1 MLDDPA
7 SREVVVG
14 PPAMGVTQTT
24 VAPSPLQA
32 SASRLQVDEGT
43 GLSEVET
50 LQRRLAE
57 SEQKNKDL
65 VAELKLVKKKLDKTP
80 MSNNDL
86 LLEELNQQVLRL
98 TQELDEAQSLISAP
112 QALLAQEN
120 SLLKQQLP
128 EMTTEVKEMG
138 GDLVRGLPEN
148 ASFHLRIVN
157 RNNRLDAMAAIFQK
171 LWRYFGRSE
180 PYPKLL
186 DDWIGAIHKIP
197 TITDW
202 LRRSACRQGAFR
214 R

>member
-14 PPAMGVTQTT
+14 PPAMGVTQTII
-24 VAPSPLQA
+24 APSPLQA

-98 TQELDEAQSLISAP
+98 TQARA
-112 QALLAQEN
+112 
-120 SLLKQQLP
+120 
-128 EMTTEVKEMG
+128 
-138 GDLVRGLPEN
+138 
-148 ASFHLRIVN
+148 
-157 RNNRLDAMAAIFQK
+157 
-171 LWRYFGRSE
+171 
-180 PYPKLL
+180 
-186 DDWIGAIHKIP
+186 
-197 TITDW
+197 
-202 LRRSACRQGAFR
+202 
-214 R
+214 